1 MKELVK
7 METPQVQP
15 LLVDGEDSSPSC
27 LRMLLEIA
35 RADSDANDPEEATLS
50 VHLVDDPTIGYFRGG
65 KFKHY
70 THGGA
75 QVELS
80 KDSPADWDEPET
92 QIFFTEGFSERIVAP
107 LRNENGK
114 ISPQGLKTLGEMAI
128 YEYLVHT
135 DL

>member
-1 MKELVK
+1 MKELVE

-15 LLVDGEDSSPSC
+15 LLVNGEDSSPSC
-27 LRMLLEIA
+27 FRMPLDTM
-35 RADSDANDPEEATLS
+35 RAATPEEATLS
-50 VHLVDDPTIGYFRGG
+50 VHLVDDPIIGYFRGG

-70 THGGA
+70 TNGGA
-75 QVELS
+75 QIELS
-80 KDSPADWDEPET
+80 KDSPADWDKSET

-107 LRNENGK
+107 FRNENGK